1 MLKIVTGHG
10 DHVLTAPMFELK
22 PANSDVVTISSLEI
36 AELTGKN
43 HADVLRDIRKMLGDL
58 EKGDGSRFAGIYLD
72 AYKREKPC
80 FNLARDLTETLI
92 TGYSVPLRHAVVVRL
107 RELETQVANPV
118 SPVLPNFSDPA

>member
-1 MLKIVTGHG
+1 
-10 DHVLTAPMFELK
+10 MFELK